1 MSLEQSIKDAFKGVN
16 YPGYSRDIMSF
27 GLVKNL
33 AVSNGS
39 ASIELELTSHNP
51 EVAAQLKASVEA
63 AATSVDGIDRAMV
76 QIKMPPAGQAP
87 AAAGAQPNRM
97 PGINKVFAVA
107 SGKGGV
113 GKSTCAVNLACAL
126 AQEGGEIGLLDCDI
140 YGPSVPLMMGV
151 NERPMVSPED
161 KLVPLMNHGVKLMS
175 MGFLLDGD
183 QPVIWRGPM
192 IMKTIQQFVMQVD
205 WGTLDFLLVDLPPGT
220 GDAQLSLCQTVPLDG
235 GLIVTTPQEASLGVV
250 RKGIAMFEKV
260 NVPILGIVENM
271 SYFTAPG
278 GERVEIFGHG
288 GGASEAEGPDR
299 REGGGAGGEVT
310 SSSGDSRGSRGLPE
324 ELLKEIEVM
333 YGFDKPAHE
342 RFLKMLGDYATFDFG
357 ESFFRDR
364 SVIELILDKMPV
376 SISLGLW
383 STLIIYLVSIP
394 LGIRKAVTDGSRFD
408 VWTSSAIVVGY
419 AIPGFLFA
427 IGLAAGMRL
436 KTGARLVPDRT
447 WARRTALVLL
457 LLTVTWM
464 KIGVVQDAGR
474 AGLAFLRDS
483 GFPFYITNFDKTFL
497 AAPRLLHFLGLVPM
511 FIRSP
516 ISYLR
521 LH

>member
-1 MSLEQSIKDAFKGVN
+1 MSLENSIEEALKSVQ
-16 YPGYSRDIMSF
+16 YPGYSRDIVSF
-27 GLVKNL
+27 GLVKNI
-33 AVSNGS
+33 AAANGS
-39 ASIELELTSHNP
+39 ASIALELTTHNP
-51 EVAAQLKASVEA
+51 DIAAQLKAAVEA
-63 AATSVDGIDRAMV
+63 AAATVDGIERAMV

-97 PGINKVFAVA
+97 PGIDKVVAVA

-126 AQEGGEIGLLDCDI
+126 AQDGGEIGLLDCDI

-151 NERPMVSPED
+151 NERPMVSEEE
-161 KLVPLMNHGVKLMS
+161 KLVPLLNHGVKLMS

-288 GGASEAEGPDR
+288 GGAEEAERQGTAFLGEIPIFTEI
-299 REGGGAGGEVT
+299 REGG
-310 SSSGDSRGSRGLPE
+310 
-324 ELLKEIEVM
+324 
-333 YGFDKPAHE
+333 
-342 RFLKMLGDYATFDFG
+342 
-357 ESFFRDR
+357 
-364 SVIELILDKMPV
+364 
-376 SISLGLW
+376 
-383 STLIIYLVSIP
+383 
-394 LGIRKAVTDGSRFD
+394 
-408 VWTSSAIVVGY
+408 
-419 AIPGFLFA
+419 
-427 IGLAAGMRL
+427 
-436 KTGARLVPDRT
+436 
-447 WARRTALVLL
+447 
-457 LLTVTWM
+457 
-464 KIGVVQDAGR
+464 DAGVPVVVKNPEGAPAQSFGAVAAALR
-474 AGLAFLRDS
+474 ATLD
-483 GFPFYITNFDKTFL
+483 
-497 AAPRLLHFLGLVPM
+497 
-511 FIRSP
+511 
-516 ISYLR
+516 
-521 LH
+521 